1 MTTLS
6 KIAKMSAADRAK
18 HFAEM
23 AAAVEKLAEKENNT
37 AAARVEF
44 TSACEQADA
53 DLDAAVTALE
63 AKHETTVST
72 IAETIAAKFG
82 LDVATLRGKSGGT
95 VAPRFQHPTD
105 ANKVWTGRG
114 REPLWIA
121 EIGGR
126 EKAIDLRPA
135 TPAVTDVAA

>member
-1 MTTLS
+1 MTALS

-18 HFAEM
+18 HFSEM
-23 AAAVEKLAEKENNT
+23 AAAVEKLAAKENNT
-37 AAARVEF
+37 TLARAEF
-44 TSACEQADA
+44 SSACEQADA
-53 DLDAAVTALE
+53 DLDAATVALE

-82 LDVATLRGKSGGT
+82 LDVGTLRGKSGGT

-105 ANKVWTGRG
+105 AGKVWTGRG

-126 EKAIDLRPA
+126 DKAIDLRAPSVA
-135 TPAVTDVAA
+135 ADVAA